1 MTGAPSPRGNY
12 SARMPSESTLDTL
25 NAAEPERAERELL
38 ACCAATRWADEL
50 VVRRPYH
57 DADTLVAVSD
67 TIFERLGWADIEQ
80 ALAAHP
86 RIGERAAGQSR
97 EATWSRAEQS
107 AAASDDAAITA
118 ELRDGNVEY
127 ERRHGRVF
135 LICATGLSA
144 AEILAEL
151 RKRLDND
158 DETERAV
165 VREELRKIVTLRLR
179 KLVGAHE

>member
-1 MTGAPSPRGNY
+1 MTGTPLPRDNY

-38 ACCAATRWADEL
+38 ACCAARRWADEL
-50 VVRRPYH
+50 IVRRPYR
-57 DADTLVAVSD
+57 DADTLVTVSD
-67 TIFERLGWADIEQ
+67 TVFAQLGWADIEQ

-86 RIGERAAGQSR
+86 RIGERAAGESR
-97 EATWSRAEQS
+97 EAAWSRAEQS
-107 AAASDDAAITA
+107 AAASDDAVVTA

-158 DETERAV
+158 EETERGV

-179 KLVGAHE
+179 KLVGS